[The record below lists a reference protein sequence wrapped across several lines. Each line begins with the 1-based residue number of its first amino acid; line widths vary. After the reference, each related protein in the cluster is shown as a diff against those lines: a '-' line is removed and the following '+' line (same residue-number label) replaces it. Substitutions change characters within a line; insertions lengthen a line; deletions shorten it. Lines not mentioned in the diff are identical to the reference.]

1 MYTKLEGDNV
11 SGFLINIISL
21 IASPVISTILLLTF
35 FLGITYQLLN
45 YRVNVFGILSIVSLI
60 IYYIAHILNDESS
73 VFSLTLLILALGL
86 FVVEFFIVGLVLGVI
101 GILLLFLSII
111 FITEDPAFYSLVLL
125 FILILVLIEVGVF
138 VKLKKKKVPF
148 WKRFVLTDATDS
160 ESGYT
165 SFDDRSHLVGKVG
178 VTTTPLRPSGT
189 VIIDDER
196 IDAVAEGSFI
206 PGQVEV
212 KVILVEGTRI
222 VVRPIKSDEVNH

>member
-1 MYTKLEGDNV
+1 M
-11 SGFLINIISL
+11 SGFLINIISF
-21 IASPVISTILLLTF
+21 IANPVISTILLLTF
-35 FLGITYQLLN
+35 FLGITYQLLS
-45 YRVNVFGILSIVSLI
+45 YKVNVFGILSIVSLI
-60 IYYIAHILNDESS
+60 IYYVAHILNNESS

-86 FVVEFFIVGLVLGVI
+86 FIVEFFIVGLVLGVI
-101 GILLLFLSII
+101 GILLLFVSII

-125 FILILVLIEVGVF
+125 FILILVLIEAGVF
-138 VKLKKKKVPF
+138 VKMKKKKVPF

-160 ESGYT
+160 ENGYT

-178 VTTTPLRPSGT
+178 MTTTPLRPSGT
-189 VIIDDER
+189 VIIDDDR

>member
-11 SGFLINIISL
+11 SGCLINIISL

-45 YRVNVFGILSIVSLI
+45 YRVNVFGILSIVSII

-111 FITEDPAFYSLVLL
+111 FITEDPVFYSLVLL

-138 VKLKKKKVPF
+138 VKVKKKKVHF

-178 VTTTPLRPSGT
+178 VTTTPLRPSVT

-206 PGQVEV
+206 PGQVKV
-212 KVILVEGTRI
+212 KVILVEGTRF

>member
-1 MYTKLEGDNV
+1 M
-11 SGFLINIISL
+11 
-21 IASPVISTILLLTF
+21 
-35 FLGITYQLLN
+35 
-45 YRVNVFGILSIVSLI
+45 
-60 IYYIAHILNDESS
+60 
-73 VFSLTLLILALGL
+73 
-86 FVVEFFIVGLVLGVI
+86 
-101 GILLLFLSII
+101 
-111 FITEDPAFYSLVLL
+111 
-125 FILILVLIEVGVF
+125 
-138 VKLKKKKVPF
+138 
-148 WKRFVLTDATDS
+148 ATDS

>member
-45 YRVNVFGILSIVSLI
+45 YRVNVFGMLSIVSII

-125 FILILVLIEVGVF
+125 FILTLVLIEVGVF
-138 VKLKKKKVPF
+138 VKVKKKKVPF

-206 PGQVEV
+206 PGQVKV